1 MFFAVLNF
9 TLSGAIAIV
18 GILTLRKV
26 STPNEVVFASL
37 PFLFALHQFTQGFV
51 WLGMDHLIGE
61 RALHMA
67 EDIFVFY
74 AQGFLQ
80 FLVPFALWLI
90 EPAGIRKTLIGLLTL
105 LGALLMVYTLW
116 GLSLHPTRVWVE
128 HNALVYDNP
137 WTDKLWVALIYVLT
151 TCGSLILSS
160 SIAIQLFGWLNLLG
174 LTVIYLVKPYAFTS
188 IWCLYAAAISVLLYF
203 YFVERRIAFLQEI
216 KEKES
221 GLSAS
226 LEKELYG
233 LSCRYPRLRRKLQ
246 RRFGTV
252 RKPIRIR
259 NQGEH

>member
-1 MFFAVLNF
+1 MFFAILNF

-37 PFLFALHQFTQGFV
+37 PLLFALHQFTQGFV
-51 WLGMDHLIGE
+51 WLGMDHLIGP

-90 EPAGIRKTLIGLLTL
+90 EPVGVRKSLIGILTIV
-105 LGALLMVYTLW
+105 GALLMIYTMW
-116 GLSLHPTRVWVE
+116 GLSLQPTSVSIE
-128 HNALVYDNP
+128 NNALVYLNP

-151 TCGSLILSS
+151 TCGSLIISS
-160 SIAIQLFGWLNLLG
+160 SIAIQLFGWLNLFG
-174 LTVIYLVKPYAFTS
+174 LTAVYLIKPYAFTS
-188 IWCLYAAAISVLLYF
+188 IWCLYAAAVSGLLYF
-203 YFVERRIAFLQEI
+203 YFVERRIAFLQKI

-221 GLSAS
+221 NMSETLQN
-226 LEKELYG
+226 ELHR
-233 LSCRYPRLRRKLQ
+233 LKSRYPQLRKKLQ
-246 RRFGTV
+246 RRFENWGTV
-252 RKPIRIR
+252 FKT
-259 NQGEH
+259 QGN